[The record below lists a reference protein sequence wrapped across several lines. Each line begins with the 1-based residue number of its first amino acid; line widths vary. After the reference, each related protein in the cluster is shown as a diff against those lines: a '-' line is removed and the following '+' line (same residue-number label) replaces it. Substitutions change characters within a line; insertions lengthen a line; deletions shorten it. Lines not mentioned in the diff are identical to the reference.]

1 MSDLA
6 VTRPSESQR
15 LTAVAADGHGAE
27 HHEPPPEQKR
37 ERRVPSSPE
46 LALALGEAVTAVFEE
61 GPEGQPLIRII
72 DRERG
77 ETVALVTPEEL
88 REMTA
93 GTGLPPGMLMRVAS

>member
-1 MSDLA
+1 MADLA
-6 VTRPSESQR
+6 VSRPSESQR
-15 LTAVAADGHGAE
+15 LAGVAADGRATE
-27 HHEPPPEQKR
+27 HHDPPPEQQ
-37 ERRVPSSPE
+37 RRPRKPFSPE
-46 LALALGEAVTAVFEE
+46 LALALGEAVTAIFEE

-93 GTGLPPGMLMRVAS
+93 ETGLPPGMLVRVTS